1 MRIFEPLTLLL
12 LLLLAAPLFAQSAEF
27 VADPMPTPS
36 CHASTIVEVLPGE
49 FLAAWFGGRAEGSTD
64 VAIWGARRKT
74 CTPIPSSE

>member
-1 MRIFEPLTLLL
+1 
-12 LLLLAAPLFAQSAEF
+12 
-27 VADPMPTPS
+27 MPTPS
-36 CHASTIVEVLPGE
+36 CHASTIVEVRAGE